1 MRANWRQVV
10 RSLVC
15 SVHFQVVGDPIAQ
28 LHGRL
33 QMSGVCPVTEI
44 RESIENTGLPR
55 DQSETSSRRP
65 RGLKARSSIRI
76 PSKSI
81 LIRIAVWCLLVC
93 GYLSSAFAFG
103 HDRTIAQYVHTAWSQ
118 KEGAPSGI
126 LALAQTT
133 DGFLWVGT
141 VDALYR
147 FDGVSFELRRR
158 GIVYA
163 LLARP
168 NGDLWIGRK
177 SAISLLRNN
186 QTKDYTV
193 SDGVPDGKIAS
204 FAEDGEGTMWAATN
218 AGLARLEGDRWRQVG
233 GDWNFHEAY
242 ATGMLLD
249 RQGTFWVAAGHTIL
263 YLPPGSH
270 RFQTTEIATTQVWT
284 LVEAPN
290 GKLWMSETSRSVR
303 PIPLGRDLPPSDKTE
318 FVVGSIGI
326 LFDREGSLWIST
338 LGSGL
343 RCVPSPERIDGRKF
357 KEDDHAME
365 SFMAADGLT
374 DNLVTA
380 ILEDREGNIWVGT
393 NNGLDRF
400 YKSALVPLILPFPLV
415 QPVMGHGDAGSLW
428 VSALYH
434 NFQVQASGSITI
446 RPAPNNYFGAYRAP
460 DGALWW
466 SGSGFVD
473 RLEPGAADWSRPHRI
488 RVPLDPA
495 RKIEQWMKIAEDRNG
510 VIWAASETAGI
521 FYLRNNQWHPI
532 AGVAIPVGYTGNV
545 AFTDWAGRV
554 WLGFQDGTLVLIED
568 GKIKRSWSGRDSP
581 VGHVVG
587 SVAGRGRHVWLG
599 GDKLVYFDGENFHD
613 AVPADGTP
621 FKVCGIE
628 EARDGGLWLCENRG
642 VIHISSA
649 EVDRFLRNY
658 SYRVQYD
665 LYNSLDGLPG
675 SFADAASRSREIQG
689 TDGRIWFSSTKGI
702 AWLNPAAISKNTV
715 PPPVS
720 IRSVKVDGKE
730 YPMADV
736 TFPPLTT
743 ALEIDYT
750 ALSLSIPERVQF
762 RYKLEG
768 VDKNWEN
775 AGTRREAFYT
785 SLSPGQYTFHVV
797 ACNNDGVWNERG
809 ATLKFVIDPAWYQA
823 SWFMAFCAL
832 LSLLVAWMIY
842 RLRVRQIATALSARF
857 DERLAERT
865 RLARELHD
873 TFLQTVQGSKMIAD
887 DALDAD
893 ADQNRMRQAL
903 EKLSRWLGQAVDE
916 GRAALHSLRVTTTE
930 KNHLSEA
937 LRRATEDHQLP
948 SSMTVTFSVIGDPK
962 DLHPIVRDEVY
973 RIGYEAIRNAA
984 AHSRASRL
992 EIDLRYANDL
1002 SLRIKDNGLGIDPSI
1017 PELGREGHFGLQG
1030 MRERASR
1037 IHSKLAIV
1045 SSANAGTEVSLVVP
1059 GAVVYRN
1066 EHPSPLESLKEG
1078 IRRFFRSSRSDGI

>member
-1 MRANWRQVV
+1 MAE
-10 RSLVC
+10 SG
-15 SVHFQVVGDPIAQ
+15 GDFKK
-28 LHGRL
+28 HG
-33 QMSGVCPVTEI
+33 
-44 RESIENTGLPR
+44 
-55 DQSETSSRRP
+55 
-65 RGLKARSSIRI
+65 
-76 PSKSI
+76 
-81 LIRIAVWCLLVC
+81 
-93 GYLSSAFAFG
+93 SSA
-103 HDRTIAQYVHTAWSQ
+103 S
-118 KEGAPSGI
+118 
-126 LALAQTT
+126 
-133 DGFLWVGT
+133 
-141 VDALYR
+141 
-147 FDGVSFELRRR
+147 FD
-158 GIVYA
+158 
-163 LLARP
+163 
-168 NGDLWIGRK
+168 
-177 SAISLLRNN
+177 SL
-186 QTKDYTV
+186 
-193 SDGVPDGKIAS
+193 
-204 FAEDGEGTMWAATN
+204 
-218 AGLARLEGDRWRQVG
+218 
-233 GDWNFHEAY
+233 
-242 ATGMLLD
+242 
-249 RQGTFWVAAGHTIL
+249 
-263 YLPPGSH
+263 
-270 RFQTTEIATTQVWT
+270 
-284 LVEAPN
+284 
-290 GKLWMSETSRSVR
+290 
-303 PIPLGRDLPPSDKTE
+303 
-318 FVVGSIGI
+318 
-326 LFDREGSLWIST
+326 
-338 LGSGL
+338 
-343 RCVPSPERIDGRKF
+343 
-357 KEDDHAME
+357 
-365 SFMAADGLT
+365 
-374 DNLVTA
+374 
-380 ILEDREGNIWVGT
+380 
-393 NNGLDRF
+393 
-400 YKSALVPLILPFPLV
+400 
-415 QPVMGHGDAGSLW
+415 
-428 VSALYH
+428 
-434 NFQVQASGSITI
+434 
-446 RPAPNNYFGAYRAP
+446 
-460 DGALWW
+460 
-466 SGSGFVD
+466 
-473 RLEPGAADWSRPHRI
+473 
-488 RVPLDPA
+488 
-495 RKIEQWMKIAEDRNG
+495 
-510 VIWAASETAGI
+510 
-521 FYLRNNQWHPI
+521 
-532 AGVAIPVGYTGNV
+532 
-545 AFTDWAGRV
+545 
-554 WLGFQDGTLVLIED
+554 
-568 GKIKRSWSGRDSP
+568 
-581 VGHVVG
+581 
-587 SVAGRGRHVWLG
+587 
-599 GDKLVYFDGENFHD
+599 
-613 AVPADGTP
+613 
-621 FKVCGIE
+621 
-628 EARDGGLWLCENRG
+628 
-642 VIHISSA
+642 
-649 EVDRFLRNY
+649 
-658 SYRVQYD
+658 
-665 LYNSLDGLPG
+665 
-675 SFADAASRSREIQG
+675 
-689 TDGRIWFSSTKGI
+689 
-702 AWLNPAAISKNTV
+702 
-715 PPPVS
+715 
-720 IRSVKVDGKE
+720 KVDGKE